1 MVRIHCNKIHYNQK
15 INHNLLQSSKKKV
28 KDKKLKTISVAHSPD
43 ADDIFMYYAIKF
55 GWVTP
60 TNAKFENI
68 ADDIES
74 LNQAT
79 LKGEYDICAISFAL
93 YPFVK
98 DDYALL
104 KTAVSFGEGYGPK
117 LIKKKGATLKKNF
130 KVALSGEFTTNA
142 LLFKIAYPNARIT
155 YLNFL
160 EIEEAVLNGTVD
172 AGVLIHESILTY
184 NQELEVEREMWDI
197 WVKLSGG
204 DLPLPLGGMC
214 LRRSL
219 PLSDA
224 INYENTLIKAVEV
237 ANKNRK
243 VLAPMLIEKGLIR
256 VDAKTLDKYLDLYAN
271 DNSVKMSD
279 LQYKA
284 LDKLY
289 ELGYKNG
296 FYENLIKSQ
305 DFLIPSEYEELRAR

>member
-1 MVRIHCNKIHYNQK
+1 M
-15 INHNLLQSSKKKV
+15 KK
-28 KDKKLKTISVAHSPD
+28 ISVAHSPD

-60 TNAKFENI
+60 KDASFENI
-68 ADDIES
+68 ADDIET

-117 LIKKKGATLKKNF
+117 LIRKKNTKLKRNF

-142 LLFKIAYPNARIT
+142 LLFKIAYPDARIT
-155 YLNFL
+155 YMNFL
-160 EIEEAVLNGTVD
+160 DIEQAVLDGKVD

-184 NQELEVEREMWDI
+184 NDELEVEKEIWDI
-197 WVKLSGG
+197 WVELSGG

-214 LRRSL
+214 LRRSI
-219 PLSDA
+219 PLHSA
-224 INYENTLIKAVEV
+224 IDYENTLIKAVEV

-243 VLAPMLIEKGLIR
+243 TLAPMLLDKGLIR
-256 VDAKTLDKYLDLYAN
+256 VDASTLDNYLDLYAN
-271 DNSVKMSD
+271 DNSVNLSEV
-279 LQYKA
+279 QYKA
-284 LDKLY
+284 LDKLF
-289 ELGYKNG
+289 ELGFQHG
-296 FYENLIKSQ
+296 FYENLIKAK
-305 DFLIPSEYEELRAR
+305 DFLIPSEYEELRQK